1 MLIPGTILGE
11 YEIRAPLGAGG
22 MGEVYRARDS
32 RLNREVAIK
41 VLPVSFARD
50 TDRLRRFEQEARSV
64 AALNHSNILV
74 VYQMGTHEGT
84 PYLVSELLEGESL
97 RERMRR
103 GPLPIRLVVDYGVQ
117 IARGL
122 AAAHEK
128 GIVHRDLKPENLFL
142 TKDGNVKIL
151 DFGLAKMVQ
160 RVGVEDAEQTFM
172 LQTEPGMLIGTVGYM
187 SPEQVRGHPADQRSD
202 IFSLCVI
209 LQEML
214 TGVQTFK
221 KSTSA
226 ETMTAILNEDPGTT
240 PQLALMAPLA
250 MQRVLQHGLEK
261 NLEQRFQSASD
272 LGFAMESLSSTE
284 FSAPVLLPAT
294 PKVAKS
300 GRHQTLLAVAVLV
313 VLLGGVL
320 AYVAT
325 RSEPVPTLGKYA
337 QVTHDGL
344 QKSLVGTDGSRLYMN
359 LVSTGG
365 QDVVAI
371 HITGGQP
378 RAIPLPRVDMVV
390 VGLSP
395 DGTDLLVVEGN
406 GVPPKGPLWSVPVFG
421 GSPRRLGDA
430 VGDEAALSPDG
441 KMLAYAD
448 GGNLFLADASG
459 SEAHR
464 ISSMPNYISNVAWS
478 PNGEQIRF
486 ETSEGYMTE
495 VGPHLAWEVAARGG
509 PPRQLLPGWQD
520 PPDQCCG
527 KWTADGRYFVFES
540 HEQIWALPEE
550 RGLLHAKAVPVQL
563 TSSPMALQWPLP
575 SKDGKKLF
583 VVGRT
588 YRGELTRYDVKS
600 RKFVPYLDGLSA
612 ESLDFS
618 NDGGW
623 VAYVTYP
630 EGTLWRSRLDG
641 SERLQLTYP
650 PMGVVGPRWSGD
662 GKKIVFFEFPSKTN
676 GAARMLEVATA
687 GGSPH
692 ELLPNDAHNQ
702 QDPAWSPDGNRIL
715 FAGDPQDA
723 EVGKALPGIRVLDMQ
738 TRQVSGLAGSEGLF
752 SPRWSR
758 DGRYVAAL
766 TGDSSTLMIMDS
778 KTQQW
783 SALAKGTFGWPNWSR
798 DSQHV
803 YLLDFKGKGAVLKV
817 GVEDHKSEKVVDL
830 KDLVTA
836 GRFGGSLS
844 IAPDDSPLLLR
855 DRGTQDV
862 YALDWQQP

>member
-11 YEIRAPLGAGG
+11 YEIRASLGAGG

-103 GPLPIRLVVDYGVQ
+103 GPMPLRLVVDYGVQ

-142 TKDGNVKIL
+142 TKDGHVKIL

-160 RVGVEDAEQTFM
+160 RAGVEASEQTFM

-226 ETMTAILNEDPGTT
+226 ETMTAILNEDPGTM
-240 PQLALMAPLA
+240 PQLGQVAPPAL
-250 MQRVLQHGLEK
+250 QRVLQHGLEK
-261 NLEQRFQSASD
+261 SPEQRFQSASD
-272 LGFAMESLSSTE
+272 LGFALEAMLSTE
-284 FSAPVLLPAT
+284 LSAPALRLQMPAVT
-294 PKVAKS
+294 KS
-300 GRHQTLLAVAVLV
+300 GRYQTLLAVAVLV
-313 VLLGGVL
+313 VLLGVVL
-320 AYVAT
+320 AYVWM
-325 RSEPVPTLGKYA
+325 RSEPMPTVANYV

-344 QKSLVGTDGSRLYMN
+344 QKSLIGTDGSRLYMN

-365 QDVVAI
+365 QDVAAI
-371 HITGGQP
+371 HIAGGQQ
-378 RAIPLPRVDMVV
+378 RAIPLPGVGMAA

-395 DGTDLLVVEGN
+395 DGTDLLVVEGS

-430 VGDEAALSPDG
+430 VGDEAAWSPDG

-448 GGNLFLADASG
+448 NGDLYLADEGG

-464 ISSMPNYISNVAWS
+464 IVSMPNYVSNLAWS
-478 PNGEQIRF
+478 PNGESLRF
-486 ETSEGYMTE
+486 VTSEGYMPE
-495 VGPHLAWEVAARGG
+495 VGPHLAWEVAVRGG
-509 PPRQLLPGWQD
+509 TPRRLLPGWQE

-527 KWTADGRYFVFES
+527 RWTADGRSFVFQS
-540 HEQIWALPEE
+540 LDQIWALPEE

-563 TSSPMALQWPLP
+563 TSSPMALQSPLP

-588 YRGELTRYDVKS
+588 YRGELTRYDAGS
-600 RKFVPYLDGLSA
+600 RKFVPYLDGISA
-612 ESLDFS
+612 EYLDFS
-618 NDGGW
+618 NDGEW

-650 PMGVVGPRWSGD
+650 PLGVVGPRWSGD
-662 GKKIVFFEFPSKTN
+662 GKTIVFFEFPGKSDQP
-676 GAARMLEVATA
+676 ARMLEVSTE
-687 GGSPH
+687 GGSAH

-702 QDPAWSPDGNRIL
+702 QDPAWSPDGSRIL
-715 FAGDPQDA
+715 FAGDPHDA
-723 EVGKALPGIRVLDMQ
+723 EVGKTLPGIRVLDVQ
-738 TRQVSGLAGSEGLF
+738 TREVSGLPGSEGLF

-766 TGDSSTLMIMDS
+766 TGASSTLMVMDM
-778 KTQQW
+778 KTQRW
-783 SALAKGTFGWPNWSR
+783 SAVAKGTFGWPNWSR
-798 DSQHV
+798 DSRHV
-803 YLLDFKGKGAVLKV
+803 YLLDFKGKGTVLRV
-817 GVEDHKSEKVVDL
+817 GVEDHKVEKMVDL
-830 KDLVTA
+830 KELVTT

-844 IAPDDSPLLLR
+844 LAPDDSPLLLR